1 MRKYAFT
8 DCVDLVGSA
17 VGKFEGMKKYVST
30 GALDYDRIDFS
41 QVEDVD
47 YESKPSR
54 ANLSVNAGDILFAK
68 MQGTK
73 KTLVLDLKTQEYVYS
88 TGFCAVRAK
97 ENIIN
102 RRCLYHLITGK
113 DFLAQK
119 DKNCSGATQ
128 RAITNKGLEKI
139 VVSIPKISEQKEIAK
154 RLDLADG
161 AALKCQQILRKLDE
175 LVRARFVEMFGDP
188 IENPMGWDKSPLG
201 KRCNIITGNTP
212 PRADAENYGT
222 FLEWIKSDNINT
234 PDTYL
239 TVAEEYLSQKGFEKC
254 RYVESGS
261 VLMTCIAGSIGC
273 IGNVAVA
280 DRRVAFNQQIN
291 AIVPSNDETLYIFW
305 LMQLSKPY
313 IQSMINMA
321 LKGILSKGQLSAL
334 EFPFPPLPRQT
345 EFANFVRDMDKSKL
359 AAKKCLEKAEY
370 LKDALMQEYFG

>member
-1 MRKYAFT
+1 MSKYAFT

-17 VGKFEGMKKYVST
+17 VGKFEGTKKYIST
-30 GALDYDRIDFS
+30 GALACDHIDFT

-47 YESKPSR
+47 YARKPSR
-54 ANLSVNAGDILFAK
+54 ANLSANAGDILFAK

-73 KTLVLDLKTQEYVYS
+73 KTILLDRRTQEYVYS
-88 TGFCAVRAK
+88 TGFCAVRPK

-139 VVSIPKISEQKEIAK
+139 VVSVPEIGAQGEIAE
-154 RLDLADG
+154 RLDLVDEAIFQ
-161 AALKCQQILRKLDE
+161 CRQILEKLDE
-175 LVRARFVEMFGDP
+175 LAKARFVEMFGDP
-188 IENPMGWDKSPLG
+188 TENPMGWDKIPLG
-201 KRCNIITGNTP
+201 QRCQIITGNTP

-239 TVAEEYLSQKGFEKC
+239 TAAEECLSEKGFEKC
-254 RYVESGS
+254 RYVEPGS

-273 IGNVAVA
+273 IGNVAVS

-291 AIVPSNDETLYIFW
+291 AIVPSKDETLYIFW

-313 IQSMINMA
+313 IQSTINMA

-334 EFPFPPLPRQT
+334 EFPFPPLPLQT
-345 EFANFVRDMDKSKL
+345 EFAAFVRNIDKSKL
-359 AAKKCLEKAEY
+359 AARKCLEKTEY
-370 LKDALMQEYFG
+370 LKDAWMQEYFG

>member
-1 MRKYAFT
+1 MSKRYVPLEELLTEYTERNATNLFRPVAIGRYGIRARESIYSKELAKDYSKNKLIFQDT
-8 DCVDLVGSA
+8 LTVGMGS
-17 VGKFEGMKKYVST
+17 KQ
-30 GALDYDRIDFS
+30 IDIGI
-41 QVEDVD
+41 
-47 YESKPSR
+47 
-54 ANLSVNAGDILFAK
+54 LSVNEIYSVSPAYHTFHIKGVDSNYLRYCLECRNEDMSIRFMVASAR
-68 MQGTK
+68 QG
-73 KTLVLDLKTQEYVYS
+73 KTVDLKRWKKYKIPIYDEPIQQEIIEKLNTIS
-88 TGFCAVRAK
+88 KGI
-97 ENIIN
+97 NILN
-102 RRCLYHLITGK
+102 
-113 DFLAQK
+113 
-119 DKNCSGATQ
+119 
-128 RAITNKGLEKI
+128 
-139 VVSIPKISEQKEIAK
+139 
-154 RLDLADG
+154 
-161 AALKCQQILRKLDE
+161 QILGKLDE
-175 LVRARFVEMFGDP
+175 LARARFVEMFGDP